1 MRHLVHFKSSPVNY
15 LMVVIF
21 LLTACTKE
29 ESIPT
34 ISELSKSYSES
45 GKVALDWIDL
55 AVSITPEVPGYTPP
69 IAARTFGYLGLGLYE
84 SVALGIDG
92 HPTFQGKLNGLSSS
106 SLPLIYEG
114 GEVNWS
120 LVVNESMHYLFGKFY
135 KNIPV
140 RVHERIEQLYQ
151 DTKLSLT
158 ASLDEAIVT
167 KSIQFGAMMGKAIYN
182 YSVTDQQES
191 AYLNNYPAGYST
203 PTGQGLWAPTSNQI
217 KRPLLPYWGDVRCFI
232 SHESVMEMPTPP
244 SYSTS
249 PQSQFFANALDV
261 RNRVRNLDVVT
272 ETLVKFWND
281 DQNYS
286 ITTAGHMMAI
296 LTDILRAESKDLAF
310 CCKAYAKLG
319 MSMHDATVAA
329 WRVKYRYNILR
340 PETYIRENIDKDFLP
355 LIDPQATPEYSS
367 SSTAL
372 GMAAAEVLSDLFG
385 YQYAFTDRTHEHR
398 KDIDGN
404 PRSYRSFHQM
414 AEEIG
419 NSCLYGGIHY
429 RFSLE
434 AGQQQ
439 GSAIGQ
445 NIVKLKI

>member
-1 MRHLVHFKSSPVNY
+1 MRHLVHFKSSLVNY
-15 LMVVIF
+15 LMVAIF
-21 LLTACTKE
+21 FLAACTKE
-29 ESIPT
+29 ESVPN
-34 ISELSKSYSES
+34 ISELSKSTAES
-45 GKVALDWIDL
+45 GKVAQDWMEL
-55 AVSITPEVPGYTPP
+55 AVSITPEVPGFTPP
-69 IAARTFGYLGLGLYE
+69 IAARVFAYLGLGLYE
-84 SVALGIDG
+84 SVAQGIDG
-92 HPTFQGKLNGLSSS
+92 HPSFQGKLSGLAAN
-106 SLPLIYEG
+106 SLPVIYEG

-120 LVVNESMHYLFGKFY
+120 LVTNECMHYLFGKFF
-135 KNIPV
+135 KNVPV
-140 RVHERIEQLYQ
+140 RIHDRIEQMYQ
-151 DTKLSLT
+151 ETKTTLS
-158 ASLDEAIVT
+158 ASLDEAVVS
-167 KSIQFGAMMGKAIYN
+167 KSQLYGAMMGKAIFN
-182 YSVTDQQES
+182 YSVTDGQET
-191 AYLNNYPAGYST
+191 AYLNNYPANYSV

-244 SYSTS
+244 TFSTS

-261 RNRVRNLDVVT
+261 RNRVRNLDAST
-272 ETLVKFWND
+272 EAMVKYWND

-286 ITTAGHMMAI
+286 ITTAGHMMTL
-296 LTDILRAESKDLAF
+296 LTDLLRSETRDLAF
-310 CCKAYAKLG
+310 TAKAYATLG

-340 PETYIRENIDKDFLP
+340 PETYIRENIDAQFLP

-372 GMAAAEVLSDLFG
+372 GMAAAEVLGDIFG
-385 YQYAFTDRTHEHR
+385 YQYAFTDKTHEYR
-398 KDIDGN
+398 KDLDGS

-439 GSAIGQ
+439 GSAIGR
-445 NIVKLKI
+445 NYVALKI